1 MLVGKGTLEW
11 LLALAV
17 CHCKSPQVQPLHTSP
32 THPFCADAECP
43 PLARGD
49 LRNLSVQRRL
59 RYVTRALAYFKH
71 WYSIPDAVKA
81 LLAPYA
87 PEGDGRETPT

>member
-1 MLVGKGTLEW
+1 
-11 LLALAV
+11 
-17 CHCKSPQVQPLHTSP
+17 
-32 THPFCADAECP
+32 
-43 PLARGD
+43 
-49 LRNLSVQRRL
+49 VQRRL

-87 PEGDGRETPT
+87 PEEARKETPE